1 MKHTT
6 LLNTGTGLML
16 SLFNMEFTHA
26 QDLPKDDAC
35 FAENLQ
41 KTYLWTYNI
50 ISSCNNDFHFDAA
63 DALITLFAQ
72 KYGDGEMLLKL
83 KELRQFKWAS
93 VHGILN

>member
-6 LLNTGTGLML
+6 FLTNNLVL
-16 SLFNMEFTHA
+16 SLFNVESQPHSS
-26 QDLPKDDAC
+26 LPATERAAFEDGM
-35 FAENLQ
+35 Q

-50 ISSCNNDFHFDAA
+50 VSSCNNDFHFDAA

-72 KYGDGEMLLKL
+72 RYGDGEMLLKL
-83 KELRQFKWAS
+83 KELRQFKWSS